1 MVRPRNRLKEL
12 YPSVPLNE
20 LSEILSRNNG
30 DYERSN
36 IEIQQLL
43 QGRNQ
48 GNAEG
53 TGVIELLSSSDDEGK
68 GKGEEVELIDENE
81 LLLSSSDESEQFQ
94 EDIFF
99 SWLNVLLIEQRQN
112 SILEDTTIIWM
123 VQSQSILREGKGV
136 MSKILFMKNIRDRIS
151 LQGRYLTKTNRL

>member
-12 YPSVPLNE
+12 YPSVPLKE
-20 LSEILSRNNG
+20 ISEILSRNNG

-68 GKGEEVELIDENE
+68 GKGEEVESIDENE
-81 LLLSSSDESEQFQ
+81 LLSSSSDESEQFQ
-94 EDIFF
+94 EDVFF
-99 SWLNVLLIEQRQN
+99 FMVECSIDRTKAEQYLRRHN
-112 SILEDTTIIWM
+112 NNLDGAIAEYLEGGQGSD
-123 VQSQSILREGKGV
+123 V
-136 MSKILFMKNIRDRIS
+136 KNIV
-151 LQGRYLTKTNRL
+151 Y